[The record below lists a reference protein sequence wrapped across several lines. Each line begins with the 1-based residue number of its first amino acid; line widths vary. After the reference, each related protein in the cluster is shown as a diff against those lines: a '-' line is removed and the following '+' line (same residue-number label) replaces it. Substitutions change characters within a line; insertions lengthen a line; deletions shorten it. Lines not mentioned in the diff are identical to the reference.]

1 MEKNLNKNYS
11 VYLTS
16 KYSFITFFS
25 KLIKIIFSWLN
36 KPSTNRKI
44 TISLIIL
51 SFILSIVT
59 FLVFSNSLPY
69 IETTPVIA
77 MITLSTDVVL
87 LFALCYKVIRKIV
100 QTWIERKKGSVGAK
114 ISTKFILTFA
124 LLVLIPTITLATFS
138 SLFFNI
144 GMKSWFNDRILHLAE
159 QSNTIAEAYLEE
171 HNKNIKNNAI
181 SISKEID
188 RNFNTIFLD
197 LNKLNVYINSQIE
210 LRELTEA
217 FIFKKSGA
225 LLAKGGFT
233 ITTTPDLITEYEL
246 IEAESGKVI
255 LTSKRKDRIRAL
267 VKLQNIQNT
276 YLSIGKFVDPQIISQ
291 LQYVKNESIFYKNLF
306 KQRQKI
312 EANFYMVFILI
323 SLLILLIS
331 ILVGL
336 LFADTLINPIT
347 NLIKTANKIK
357 SGNLSVKVPQIST
370 KDEMSLLI
378 KTFNEMTEKLKSQ
391 RIELQKRER
400 NAAWLDIARRIAH
413 EIKNPLTPIQLS
425 AEYLKSKF
433 KNKED
438 QSYANTIIKK
448 VSLIESMVD
457 EFTKFAKLPNPKFA
471 NIKLNT
477 LCYDLI
483 LFHRKSNKEINFTF
497 TDLNKDFFVKIDEL
511 QISMAISNLI
521 KNSIESINDK
531 ETKNKRFNGKINISI
546 YLKKDNVYVKIE
558 DNGGG
563 LPKNLPR
570 NKILEPY
577 ITTKKKGTGLGLSIV
592 LKIIQGHD
600 GSFYINDTK
609 NGTSALIEL
618 PKKTIH

>member
-1 MEKNLNKNYS
+1 MEKNLNKNHS
-11 VYLTS
+11 TYLTN

-25 KLIKIIFSWLN
+25 KLIKIIFSWIN

-69 IETTPVIA
+69 IKTTPAIA
-77 MITLSTDVVL
+77 MITLSIDVIL
-87 LFALCYKVIRKIV
+87 LFVLCFKVIRKIV

-124 LLVLIPTITLATFS
+124 LLVLIPTIMLATFS

-188 RNFNTIFLD
+188 QNFNTIFLD
-197 LNKLNVYINSQIE
+197 LNKINVYINSQIE

-217 FIFKKSGA
+217 FIFKKNGVI
-225 LLAKGGFT
+225 LAKGGFT

-255 LTSKRKDRIRAL
+255 LISKRKDRVRAL

-276 YLSIGKFVDPQIISQ
+276 YLSIGKFVDPQIIRQ
-291 LQYVKNESIFYKNLF
+291 LQNVKNESIFYKNLF
-306 KQRQKI
+306 KQREKI

-331 ILVGL
+331 ILIGL
-336 LFADTLINPIT
+336 LFADTLISPIT
-347 NLIKTANKIK
+347 NLIKTSNKIK

-457 EFTKFAKLPNPKFA
+457 EFTKFAKLPKPKFE

-477 LCYDLI
+477 LCSDLI

-511 QISMAISNLI
+511 QISMVISNII
-521 KNSIESINDK
+521 KNSIEAINEK

-546 YLKKDNVYVKIE
+546 YLRNDNVYVKIE

-577 ITTKKKGTGLGLSIV
+577 ITTKKKGTGLGLAIV
-592 LKIIQGHD
+592 LKIIQDHD